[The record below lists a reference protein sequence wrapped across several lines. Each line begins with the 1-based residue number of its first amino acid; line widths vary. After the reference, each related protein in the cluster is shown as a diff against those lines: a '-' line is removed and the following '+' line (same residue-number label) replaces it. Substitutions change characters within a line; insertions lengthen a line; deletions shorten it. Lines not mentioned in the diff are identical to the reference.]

1 MSKKATPDSRS
12 RIAPKS
18 CSASKP
24 NNGQTTTPNS
34 GHINP
39 FRSTGIRRQKRPL
52 ADAENVDDCDIKD
65 FDAPLCDVAL
75 LRDVKAS
82 QVIEDFPDD
91 GADFDESDLMQID
104 DVTTQEMEK
113 EKENR

>member
-1 MSKKATPDSRS
+1 M
-12 RIAPKS
+12 
-18 CSASKP
+18 
-24 NNGQTTTPNS
+24 
-34 GHINP
+34 NP

-65 FDAPLCDVAL
+65 FDAPSNDVAL
-75 LRDVKAS
+75 PRDVKAS

-91 GADFDESDLMQID
+91 DADFDESDLMQID

-113 EKENR
+113 EKENRYDETRDPKI